1 MGQKLKE
8 IEFSKLRI
16 AYTTIKEFLEKES
29 GEKVLTLKTKIEE
42 DLSMLGDDSY
52 ELMVRFVE
60 KFELEHQDFLF
71 DKHFHSE
78 GELVQPGIIIM
89 NLLTL
94 SIWLP
99 LKTIELLTLNKL
111 KIDKPKFQRPDR
123 EVEDMT
129 FKDLLTWYIEGKYA
143 TKKDIK
149 YLIAK

>member
-1 MGQKLKE
+1 MERKTKE
-8 IEFSKLRI
+8 IDFAKLRF
-16 AYTTIKEFLEKES
+16 AYSTIKSFLEKES
-29 GEKVLTLKTKIEE
+29 GEKGLTLKTKIEE

-60 KFELEHQDFLF
+60 KFELEHQEFLF

-78 GELVQPGIIIM
+78 GELVQPEIIIL

-94 SIWLP
+94 PIWLS
-99 LKTIELLTLNKL
+99 LKTIELLTFNKL
-111 KIDKPKFQRPDR
+111 KLDKPKFQRPDR

-143 TKKDIK
+143 TEKNVK